1 MAKVKADEVF
11 LGCVLNPKTN
21 APCSVYKYKSRSV
34 KVFNPEDDE
43 EGNGYYDRGDHGS
56 EYTASEGSGFPRV
69 HTPSGVKTRKAGY
82 GTVLY
87 TGLCLGAKL
96 EEAGFLELAT
106 QVTGAGI
113 SSNEGRSSAADAWW
127 TAARNDFDLVY
138 EVDIDG
144 VEEEEEV
151 EYDVT
156 INTGR
161 ALQRIHDALINVLDP
176 DGSLDIDSV
185 QVTGTLTR
193 TTTTESST
201 ADVYPYARSE
211 GCLGAESL
219 VPFWCVAASDPS
231 KHPWQENQ
239 AGVKAFLSSANHIE
253 IFDDVFG
260 CMVFTTGLLSGYEG
274 GSSFAS
280 FIGAMASKLGK
291 KKLFEEVML
300 MSLLGKKLE
309 EAGETAWSTDSLYEG
324 LRPFRLNPSDPNVQQ
339 AMRSLTKPERIA
351 IERRAERIRALGID
365 KLADFDE

>member
-1 MAKVKADEVF
+1 MAKAKADEVF

-34 KVFNPEDDE
+34 KVFNTEDVE

-56 EYTASEGSGFPRV
+56 EYTASEESGFPRV

-106 QVTGAGI
+106 QIAGAGI
-113 SSNEGRSSAADAWW
+113 SSNENRSSAADAWW
-127 TAARNDFDLVY
+127 TAARDDFDLVY
-138 EVDIDG
+138 EVDVDG

-151 EYDVT
+151 EYDET
-156 INTGR
+156 IDNSR
-161 ALQRIHDALINVLDP
+161 SLQRIYDALTNVLNP

-185 QVTGTLTR
+185 RVTGTLTVTR
-193 TTTTESST
+193 TIKTSST
-201 ADVYPYARSE
+201 ADVYPYARSQ

-219 VPFWCVAASDPS
+219 VPFWCVSASNPRS
-231 KHPWQENQ
+231 HPWLEY
-239 AGVKAFLSSANHIE
+239 ASRIEEFLSAADDIE

-260 CMVFTTGLLSGYEG
+260 CMVLGQNRAL
-274 GSSFAS
+274 AS
-280 FIGAMASKLGK
+280 FIGVMASKLGK
-291 KKLFEEVML
+291 KKLFDEVML

-309 EAGETAWSTDSLYEG
+309 EAGESPWATDSLYEG

>member
-1 MAKVKADEVF
+1 MAKAKADEVF

-34 KVFNPEDDE
+34 KVFNTEDVE

-106 QVTGAGI
+106 QVVGAGI

-274 GSSFAS
+274 GSSFAL
-280 FIGAMASKLGK
+280 FIDAMASKLGK
-291 KKLFEEVML
+291 KKLFDEVML
-300 MSLLGKKLE
+300 MSLLGKRLE
-309 EAGETAWSTDSLYEG
+309 GAGETAWATDSLYEG

>member
-1 MAKVKADEVF
+1 MANSNEYF
-11 LGCVLNPKTN
+11 LGCVLHAKTHL
-21 APCSVYKYKSRSV
+21 PCPVYKYGTREV
-34 KVFNPEDDE
+34 QIYTPDDKV
-43 EGNGYYDRGDHGS
+43 EGNGKYDNGEYDSGYTES
-56 EYTASEGSGFPRV
+56 EASGFPRA
-69 HTPSGVKTRKAGY
+69 HTPDGVKTKNAGY

-106 QVTGAGI
+106 QIAGAGI
-113 SSNEGRSSAADAWW
+113 SSNNKRSRAADAWW
-127 TAARNDFDLVY
+127 TAAKNNFDLVY

-144 VEEEEEV
+144 EEEEEEE
-151 EYDVT
+151 EYDET
-156 INTGR
+156 L
-161 ALQRIHDALINVLDP
+161 ADSRIRRISDALINALDP

-185 QVTGTLTR
+185 RVMGTLTR
-193 TTTTESST
+193 TTTTASST
-201 ADVYPYARSE
+201 ADVYPYARSG

-219 VPFWCVAASDPS
+219 VPFWCVSESDAKKRRYG
-231 KHPWQENQ
+231 KHPWRYPSLIEE
-239 AGVKAFLSSANHIE
+239 FLSAADDIE

-260 CMVFTTGLLSGYEG
+260 CMVLGQN
-274 GSSFAS
+274 SSLAS

-291 KKLFEEVML
+291 KKLFDEVML

-309 EAGETAWSTDSLYEG
+309 ETGETAWATDSLYEG

>member
-1 MAKVKADEVF
+1 
-11 LGCVLNPKTN
+11 L
-21 APCSVYKYKSRSV
+21 PCPVYKYGTREV
-34 KVFNPEDDE
+34 RIYTPDDDE
-43 EGNGYYDRGDHGS
+43 EGNGKYDNGEYDSG
-56 EYTASEGSGFPRV
+56 YTASEASGFPRA
-69 HTPSGVKTRKAGY
+69 HTPDGVKTKNAGY

-96 EEAGFLELAT
+96 EEAGFLELQT
-106 QVTGAGI
+106 QVAGAGI
-113 SSNEGRSSAADAWW
+113 SSNKKRSRAADNWW
-127 TAARNDFDLVY
+127 RAAKNNFDLVY

-144 VEEEEEV
+144 EEEEEEE
-151 EYDVT
+151 EYDAT
-156 INTGR
+156 IDSNSGR
-161 ALQRIHDALINVLDP
+161 VLQRISDALINALDP
-176 DGSLDIDSV
+176 DGSLDIDTV
-185 QVTGTLTR
+185 WVKGTLTR
-193 TTTTESST
+193 TVTTESST

-231 KHPWQENQ
+231 KHPWKENQ

-260 CMVFTTGLLSGYEG
+260 CMVLGQNRSL
-274 GSSFAS
+274 AS

-300 MSLLGKKLE
+300 VSLLGKRLE
-309 EAGETAWSTDSLYEG
+309 GAGETAWATDSLYEG